1 MNKEISKEN
10 ILKLILIVWCIF
22 SALFYFS
29 PIISLWESAEIYKNF
44 TPIKKPLFIFGI
56 NEDPVLFSPNS
67 FFSYPTI
74 AISRYITDV
83 IGLSIFNIRLPS
95 IIYGIITLILFYI
108 ISSRAFGKKIAFLS
122 VFF

>member
-1 MNKEISKEN
+1 MFKEIRLEN
-10 ILKLILIVWCIF
+10 ILKFTLIIWCIF

-44 TPIKKPLFIFGI
+44 TPIRKPLLIFGI
-56 NEDPVLFSPNS
+56 SEDPVLFSPNS

-95 IIYGIITLILFYI
+95 IIYGITTLIFFYI
-108 ISSRAFGKKIAFLS
+108 VSSRAFGKKIAFLS
-122 VFF
+122 TFF

>member
-67 FFSYPTI
+67 
-74 AISRYITDV
+74 
-83 IGLSIFNIRLPS
+83 IG
-95 IIYGIITLILFYI
+95 T
-108 ISSRAFGKKIAFLS
+108 K
-122 VFF
+122 